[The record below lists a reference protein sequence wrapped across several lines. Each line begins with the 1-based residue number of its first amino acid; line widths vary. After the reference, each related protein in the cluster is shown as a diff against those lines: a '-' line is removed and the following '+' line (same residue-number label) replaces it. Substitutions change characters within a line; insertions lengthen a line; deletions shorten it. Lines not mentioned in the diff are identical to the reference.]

1 MKKKRDTL
9 TKLNYFCSRNQF
21 FSIMKYRLL
30 VTLAFIHIFSFALSA
45 QNKLKVDTLSGVLK
59 QRLVLKLV
67 EQNKVQKIDTV
78 SVLYERHIGVLD
90 YLNSPAAPQR
100 YLPVNS
106 DYYRMFVPFTYYNAP
121 VERFS
126 TIHHKPM
133 VAPRK
138 RLNTPRI
145 KFDEYRWK
153 SKERA
158 NESVDRALMSAY
170 IAHPRKIVRF
180 EDDFMSIAYNDD
192 ISKEATAKPT
202 VADLYGQESNVVLTE
217 DAQIEIKK
225 PNWWIFGGD
234 FSLDLAQNYIS
245 ENWYKGGES
254 NVTTLLSFKL
264 FANYNDQ
271 EKVQWENL
279 IEGKLGIASM
289 PSDTVHNYLPNT
301 DLLRLYSKLGIQASK
316 RWYYTISTEIKTQFL
331 NGYKANNRQI
341 LSSFLAPVYWISSI
355 GMDYKLNKNNFNFSI
370 VLAPLSHSMTYVGNR
385 KVDETRYGVEK
396 GKRVVHS
403 FGSQIKPKFTW
414 KMFDNVTWESDLDC
428 YTSYEYVRADWKNTF
443 NFKVN
448 KYLST
453 KIYIYARFDDS
464 TKPKSGDSYFQL
476 NESLTFGLDYSF

>member
-1 MKKKRDTL
+1 MKHRILLTSAFISLFSLSMFAQSPADTL
-9 TKLNYFCSRNQF
+9 
-21 FSIMKYRLL
+21 
-30 VTLAFIHIFSFALSA
+30 A
-45 QNKLKVDTLSGVLK
+45 GVLK
-59 QRLVLKLV
+59 QHLLLKLV
-67 EQNKVQKIDTV
+67 EEDSAQKMDTV
-78 SVLYERHIGVLD
+78 SVLYEKHIGVLD
-90 YLNSPAAPQR
+90 YLNDPGAPQR

-106 DYYRMFVPFTYYNAP
+106 DYYRMFVPFTYYHAP

-126 TIHHKPM
+126 TIKVKPLQ
-133 VAPRK
+133 ACK
-138 RLNTPRI
+138 KSLNTPRI
-145 KFDEYRWK
+145 QFDEYRWK

-158 NESVDRALMSAY
+158 NEAVDRALMSAY

-192 ISKEATAKPT
+192 IAKEATAKPT
-202 VADLYGQESNVVLTE
+202 VADLYGKESNVVLTE

-225 PNWWIFGGD
+225 PNWWTFGGD
-234 FSLDLAQNYIS
+234 VSLQLAQNYIS

-254 NVTTLLSFKL
+254 NITSLLMFKL
-264 FANYNDQ
+264 FANYNDK

-289 PSDTVHNYLPNT
+289 PSDTVHSYLPNT

-316 RWYYTISTEIKTQFL
+316 NWYYTISTEIKTQFL

-355 GMDYKLNKNNFNFSI
+355 GMDYKLNKKNFNFSI
-370 VLAPLSHSMTYVGNR
+370 VLAPLSHSMTYVGNQ
-385 KVDETRYGVEK
+385 KVDETRYGIEK

-414 KMFDNVTWESDLDC
+414 KMFNNITWESDLDC

-443 NFKVN
+443 NFKLN
-448 KYLST
+448 KHLST